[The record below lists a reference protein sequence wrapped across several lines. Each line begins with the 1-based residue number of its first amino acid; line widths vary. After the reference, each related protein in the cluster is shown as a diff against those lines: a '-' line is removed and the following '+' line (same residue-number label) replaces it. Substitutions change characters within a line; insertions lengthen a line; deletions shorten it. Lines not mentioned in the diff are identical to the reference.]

1 LAAQPNHGIYGAPD
15 DKFAAGYAG
24 ISADTG
30 AKAVTPA
37 TRLSA
42 RRSGLTASF
51 HPATSERR
59 PRKRLAVLLFSTVAE
74 DVADEFCPLALDQE
88 QSDQDR
94 DSDGNDHWR
103 KPGRID
109 FETFDSAEYRDRRRD
124 HAVAVEQRGPDQT
137 DDE

>member
-24 ISADTG
+24 ISADNG

-42 RRSGLTASF
+42 RRSGLTSF

-59 PRKRLAVLLFSTVAE
+59 PRKRREPAGGTVFQA
-74 DVADEFCPLALDQE
+74 APPAFPIK
-88 QSDQDR
+88 SDIA
-94 DSDGNDHWR
+94 
-103 KPGRID
+103 PGGI
-109 FETFDSAEYRDRRRD
+109 
-124 HAVAVEQRGPDQT
+124 
-137 DDE
+137 

>member
-24 ISADTG
+24 ISADNG

-59 PRKRLAVLLFSTVAE
+59 PRKRREPAGGTVLQAAPPAF
-74 DVADEFCPLALDQE
+74 PIK
-88 QSDQDR
+88 SDIA
-94 DSDGNDHWR
+94 
-103 KPGRID
+103 PGGI
-109 FETFDSAEYRDRRRD
+109 
-124 HAVAVEQRGPDQT
+124 
-137 DDE
+137 